1 MRPLQEILFA
11 AWGGRDALRR
21 IQAAHRTGACE
32 HPKGFTWVELKDRLD
47 LPYDRP
53 CPTWIQRMEGEIG
66 LTRVRESGRAYVWK
80 VATEG

>member
-1 MRPLQEILFA
+1 MRYVEFKELIVQELV
-11 AWGGRDALRR
+11 
-21 IQAAHRTGACE
+21 E

-47 LPYDRP
+47 LPNDRP

-80 VATEG
+80 VAAEG